1 MDLKQRKLSKSEWE
15 SIEISVSESENE
27 ILKLIISGF
36 HNVHIKLNKTSSIF
50 TFLKIEY
57 NPQIEEFLYVKYFAD
72 KIKKL
77 ISDTKT
83 NFIYFNTS
91 KKTSDFKNNEYN
103 NFIYSGDYW
112 ISREQILSM
121 DKEIIDICDDILFKG
136 KSHQKRYIGIT
147 MVTKKIFVHWN
158 YDLIPLKNKIRLLFL
173 KIYNNTKT
181 ISSITDI
188 TNITNITNNS
198 LEKVEEIEQEAA
210 EEEEIQVISKK
221 RKISNL

>member
-1 MDLKQRKLSKSEWE
+1 MFYIASTRFTTDTYIENMEYRKKHNLAVIYGSSKQICDKYLYGTLIFVIEMNISKDINR
-15 SIEISVSESENE
+15 IEGIG
-27 ILKLIISGF
+27 IIR
-36 HNVHIKLNKTSSIF
+36 NRLACDKNY
-50 TFLKIEY
+50 KIY
-57 NPQIEEFLYVKYFAD
+57 
-72 KIKKL
+72 
-77 ISDTKT
+77 
-83 NFIYFNTS
+83 
-91 KKTSDFKNNEYN
+91 KNNEYN